1 MSPGFISR
9 SKTGVPFWSR
19 TLIQHAS
26 FARITI
32 RAGASTAPKTCASP
46 GPGITDAPPSLGGKA
61 AVCVGGSIAVCGR
74 LMLGGGFNTGAS
86 SLVSGAGA
94 LAAGGGVTAGAG
106 DSIAGGGG
114 GGGGG
119 ASFDVDSVVAAGAG
133 AAGVG
138 VGASWPAGAAGG
150 GNIADGTAL
159 TRCGRTRP
167 PDDR

>member
-94 LAAGGGVTAGAG
+94 LAAGGGVTAG
-106 DSIAGGGG
+106 